1 MDIHISL
8 GMALSGRFALEGP
21 GGEVLVTVGTR
32 FIVPE
37 REDEEE
43 KIIALRIYLVF
54 TSFECVV
61 HTE

>member
-43 KIIALRIYLVF
+43 KIMLVD
-54 TSFECVV
+54 V
-61 HTE
+61 

>member
-1 MDIHISL
+1 
-8 GMALSGRFALEGP
+8 MALSGRFALEGP

-43 KIIALRIYLVF
+43 KIITLRIYLVF